1 MTGMVISYFFV
12 LLKIIYSYIHSR
24 HCKVPFVHHSTRV
37 FLALASWQ
45 HTLIF
50 EHRYNTW
57 YINIGIVQY
66 TNSLRSTWTTWKNP
80 TPSPPPPPPPKIP

>member
-1 MTGMVISYFFV
+1 MTGMVISYSYFFV

-57 YINIGIVQY
+57 YIGIVQY
-66 TNSLRSTWTTWKNP
+66 NKKETKKKAKKKMQNL
-80 TPSPPPPPPPKIP
+80 I